1 MSMILDLDPSKKNQ
15 INEKVNFNF
24 PKNENYKKI
33 ALFDLDET
41 LVHCT
46 GEINENN
53 HKKYQNVVEVILP

>member
-33 ALFDLDET
+33 
-41 LVHCT
+41 
-46 GEINENN
+46 
-53 HKKYQNVVEVILP
+53 